1 MFDDSFMKSP
11 RSRFRAAMV
20 LAIVADAAQMVT
32 EKGANCD
39 FGRSPTKLLEAS
51 HGNNRLS
58 FDFDG

>member
-39 FGRSPTKLLEAS
+39 FG
-51 HGNNRLS
+51 S
-58 FDFDG
+58 FTHQTSGGEPWK